1 MDENALP
8 ISFDEFKRILAR
20 ELQVDPSKITPQA
33 RFIQDLQAD
42 SIKLV
47 ELMLRLEELG
57 VAIPLEA
64 AWDVETVGDAYQL
77 HLLQQGGAR
86 TGAARSPGCHA
97 REQC

>member
-1 MDENALP
+1 MCIRD
-8 ISFDEFKRILAR
+8 S
-20 ELQVDPSKITPQA
+20 SKITPQA

-77 HLLQQGGAR
+77 YLQQQGGAR
-86 TGAARSPGCHA
+86 TGAARSPGMP
-97 REQC
+97 